1 MTKSTVEPQAVLDP
15 ESLPYR
21 PCVGIMVLSPAS
33 KIWVGRRADA
43 PGDAEATWWQMP
55 QGGIDEHEDPRL
67 AALRELRE
75 ETSVTSVEFLAE
87 SKNWLTYDLPVDLI
101 PKVWGG
107 RFRGQRQ
114 KWFAVRF
121 TGDESEIDL
130 GAPGDPHTEFVAW
143 RWCTIEEL
151 PAAIVPFKR
160 DLYEE
165 VLRQFS
171 PLLVDS

>member
-1 MTKSTVEPQAVLDP
+1 MTKSAIDP
-15 ESLPYR
+15 ETLPYR
-21 PCVGIMVLSPAS
+21 SCVGIMVLNRAS

-75 ETSVTSVEFLAE
+75 ETSMTNVEFLGE
-87 SKNWLTYDLPVDLI
+87 SENWLAYDLPVELI

-107 RFRGQRQ
+107 RYRGQRQ

-121 TGDESEIDL
+121 VGDESEIDL
-130 GAPGDPHTEFVAW
+130 GVPGHPHTEFIAW
-143 RWCTIEEL
+143 RWSTIEEL

-160 DLYEE
+160 DLYLE

-171 PLLVDS
+171 PFLAQN